1 MPAGVGGAWALYPGH
16 FFFED
21 RASAACR
28 DAAPGAATASLQLC
42 SLRRVKSCSP
52 GCSRGCW
59 KSGQSPRQSQKQS
72 PKESPGQNH
81 GQSLGQSP
89 GQSPK
94 ESHRQS
100 PGQSRRQSPGQ
111 SPRQSLQQLL
121 QPPSKTVA
129 QAPRSAPTATPGTPI
144 NPSGVLG
151 WGDLRS
157 CLNPDIPSGG
167 KPSCLRSQRQQ
178 ASAPLYPRQQG
189 TGEVSSPPF
198 PPQGPS
204 IPCLTPP
211 KDLLPWLTCPPSTFP
226 RVMLTTGCRH
236 TGRSSWRTR

>member
-1 MPAGVGGAWALYPGH
+1 MPVGVGGSLGFISRA

-28 DAAPGAATASLQLC
+28 DAAPGAATASLQLY

-59 KSGQSPRQSQKQS
+59 KSGQSLRQSPKES

-81 GQSLGQSP
+81 GQSP

-94 ESHRQS
+94 
-100 PGQSRRQSPGQ
+100 
-111 SPRQSLQQLL
+111 QSLQQLL
-121 QPPSKTVA
+121 QPPSKPVA
-129 QAPRSAPTATPGTPI
+129 QARRSAPTATPGTPI

-151 WGDLRS
+151 WEVLGG

-167 KPSCLRSQRQQ
+167 KPSCLHPQRQQ
-178 ASAPLYPRQQG
+178 ASAPLYPHQQG

-204 IPCLTPP
+204 IPYPTPP
-211 KDLLPWLTCPPSTFP
+211 RTCCH
-226 RVMLTTGCRH
+226 G
-236 TGRSSWRTR
+236 